1 MNRRAATLLAI
12 NPPRERGPLSP
23 RECLTQSYADSA
35 VRAPIQRRL
44 MVAMPQCCRAIF
56 ILTAALGLS
65 GCAIYER
72 KGLPPERAQALLA
85 KPGSAAFK
93 PTAELEKR
101 ILALDPEHVTA
112 ADVRETL
119 AQSPAPRVIN
129 IHGGIA
135 PVHEMMISFSHFL
148 MGMGYPQSSLTHPS
162 DGTYTFSCY
171 EDADVITG
179 QIAWFY
185 EREGM
190 RPVIIGHSQ
199 GGMQAVKVLY
209 RLAGKPGTKLYVW
222 NPYTWQKED
231 RYEITDPLTG
241 ELRPVLGLKI
251 PYVSAVGSGG
261 PTRLLPN
268 QWSMNGKLRA
278 IPDTVEDFTGFCKGQ
293 DLLGGEFLGYGSLN
307 EYYAKGTAKVRN
319 VWLPSSYR
327 HGHVPDTQHL
337 LQTYQLR
344 EWINNYHP
352 PGKAV
357 ETPKL
362 DVKFDGDSK
371 NILWAADVWYSIKKH
386 WVLELQR
393 LVQAR
398 SNVRKRS
405 RRGHEADLRVASM
418 LSASSR
424 RRLRCRS

>member
-1 MNRRAATLLAI
+1 MNQRVATLL
-12 NPPRERGPLSP
+12 
-23 RECLTQSYADSA
+23 
-35 VRAPIQRRL
+35 
-44 MVAMPQCCRAIF
+44 
-56 ILTAALGLS
+56 ILIAALGFS
-65 GCAIYER
+65 GCAMYDR
-72 KGLPPERAQALLA
+72 NGLPPEQAQAMLA
-85 KPGSAAFK
+85 RPGSASFK
-93 PTAELEKR
+93 PSPELEKR
-101 ILALDPEHVTA
+101 ILALNPEHVTE
-112 ADVRETL
+112 ADIRETL
-119 AQSPAPRVIN
+119 MLSPAPRVIN

-135 PVHEMMISFSHFL
+135 PVQRTMISFSRFL
-148 MGMGYPQSSLTHPS
+148 TGMGYPESSITNPS
-162 DGTYTFSCY
+162 DGTYSFSCY

-185 EREGM
+185 ERDGL
-190 RPVIIGHSQ
+190 RPVIVGHSQ
-199 GGMQAVKVLY
+199 GGMQAIKVLY
-209 RLAGKPGTKLYVW
+209 RLAGKQGTKLYVW

-261 PTRLLPN
+261 PTRLLPS
-268 QWSMNGKLRA
+268 QWSMNGRLRA

-293 DLLGGEFLGYGSLN
+293 DLLGGEFLGYGPAN

-337 LQTYQLR
+337 LQHQDML

-352 PGKAV
+352 PDKLV
-357 ETPKL
+357 DRPKL
-362 DVKFDGDSK
+362 DQKFEGNSA

-393 LVQAR
+393 LVQSR
-398 SNVRKRS
+398 SGVAKRS
-405 RRGHEADLRVASM
+405 RRGNEAESFQRHLLPPHVGSYAQNEILKSLRGTPTHER
-418 LSASSR
+418 
-424 RRLRCRS
+424 